1 MLNTEF
7 IFWLSFTGVVYA
19 YFGYPIALW
28 LLGKLKTKE
37 KIFSDGDFTPS
48 VSIIIPAHN
57 EERVIAEKLQ
67 NTFQL
72 EYPGES
78 IELIIVSDGSTDQTA
93 NIAQQAN
100 GPIDIRFFE
109 LKERGG
115 KAAALNLGLEKS
127 DSEIIV
133 FSDSSIM
140 LDKEAIRNI
149 VKPFQ
154 DKCIGCVSGED
165 HIREGSGEGAYGKYE
180 LFLRNQESKVYSI
193 VGASGSFYAQRKS
206 LVAPF
211 IEGVAPDFLS
221 VLNVAEQGYRSVTE
235 PSAFGEME
243 SVKSVQ
249 GEFQRKIRTFI
260 RGMSALFLKKNLM
273 NPFRYGIFSFL
284 LISHKL
290 IRWLVPFFL
299 MLLFLSNA
307 FILDGV
313 FYFTVMF
320 SQVTFYILAL
330 LTYMNDN
337 LSNKL
342 YGKIPLYF
350 SIVNIAIF
358 IAWFKYI
365 MGVRQEIWD
374 PSNRKIKS

>member
-1 MLNTEF
+1 MGLNKLMLNSEF

-133 FSDSSIM
+133 LKYLFE
-140 LDKEAIRNI
+140 LQQRN
-149 VKPFQ
+149 K
-154 DKCIGCVSGED
+154 
-165 HIREGSGEGAYGKYE
+165 KYC
-180 LFLRNQESKVYSI
+180 
-193 VGASGSFYAQRKS
+193 
-206 LVAPF
+206 
-211 IEGVAPDFLS
+211 
-221 VLNVAEQGYRSVTE
+221 
-235 PSAFGEME
+235 
-243 SVKSVQ
+243 
-249 GEFQRKIRTFI
+249 
-260 RGMSALFLKKNLM
+260 
-273 NPFRYGIFSFL
+273 
-284 LISHKL
+284 
-290 IRWLVPFFL
+290 
-299 MLLFLSNA
+299 
-307 FILDGV
+307 
-313 FYFTVMF
+313 
-320 SQVTFYILAL
+320 
-330 LTYMNDN
+330 
-337 LSNKL
+337 
-342 YGKIPLYF
+342 
-350 SIVNIAIF
+350 
-358 IAWFKYI
+358 
-365 MGVRQEIWD
+365 
-374 PSNRKIKS
+374 